1 MLDPLIYGSV
11 EFDAPPLTMTPPKTQ
26 QHIPSLPPTTM
37 PRAVPPLS
45 SLPKTETD
53 VIPSYVR
60 PNLRELTPEDI
71 KDVQEHTTLLQT
83 ASAKKAEDAKQRRR
97 IRSYKSTETFEDMS
111 TLSRRAAADGRAY
124 ICMFSPETR
133 QTFAIRAWNELC
145 KTLESSETT
154 TMLHGGKA
162 PSVDDAI
169 GIVNRE
175 GRILTVNDEWLNL
188 IACSG
193 TISILKVL
201 SELTDANILQD
212 INSIK
217 NGDRVLVY
225 DTANIR
231 CLRALTEWKC
241 DEIHYV
247 MPISNTGFSVACI
260 VQKEDQTF
268 IIHNV

>member
-11 EFDAPPLTMTPPKTQ
+11 EFDAPPLATMTPPKRQ
-26 QHIPSLPPTTM
+26 EGIASLPPTTM
-37 PRAVPPLS
+37 PRAVAPLS

-53 VIPSYVR
+53 KIPSYVR
-60 PNLRELTPEDI
+60 PNLRELTADDI
-71 KDVQEHTTLLQT
+71 KDVQEHTMLLKT
-83 ASAKKAEDAKQRRR
+83 ANAKKAEDAKQRRR
-97 IRSYKSTETFEDMS
+97 VRSYKSTETSEDIS
-111 TLSRRAAADGRAY
+111 TLSRLAAANGRAY
-124 ICMFSPETR
+124 ICMFSPETQ

-145 KTLESSETT
+145 KTLESETT
-154 TMLHGGKA
+154 TMLHGGEA

-175 GRILTVNDEWLNL
+175 GRILTVNHEWFNL

-193 TISILKVL
+193 TIGILKVL